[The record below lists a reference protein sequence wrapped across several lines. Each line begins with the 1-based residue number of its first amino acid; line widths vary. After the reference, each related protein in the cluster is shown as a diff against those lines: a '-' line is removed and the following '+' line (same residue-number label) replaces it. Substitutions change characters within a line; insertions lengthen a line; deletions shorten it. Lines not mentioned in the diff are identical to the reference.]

1 MNNTRAVIKLL
12 DEITDLRN
20 YIDDHADTITHAEV
34 IAIHDALVAV
44 WPVTK
49 RRKA

>member
-1 MNNTRAVIKLL
+1 MNNTRSVIRLL
-12 DEITDLRN
+12 DEIKDLEN

-44 WPVTK
+44 WPKTT